1 MKRILMIAV
10 LTFVASSV
18 VLAQSIK
25 LTDVNTEAE
34 KEVIQAAHDISEA
47 WAKNDLPTL
56 ERLVADDYT
65 HTDISGKVQ
74 NREEW
79 LADVRARAASGK
91 VSQLE
96 FEDEKVQIYGDVTVV
111 TGRAIWRSR
120 SIGFLKLPLCAT
132 QVLIKKNGQ
141 WQRSATQV
149 GIADLPRYFFLTIVV
164 AAAIT
169 FLITCMLLWL
179 LSKLRRRWG
188 KGEKIKE
195 TSGTVS

>member
-1 MKRILMIAV
+1 MKRILMISV

-18 VLAQSIK
+18 TLAQSNK
-25 LTDVNTEAE
+25 VADVNTETE
-34 KEVIQAAHDISEA
+34 KEVIQAVHDISEA

-74 NREEW
+74 DRDEW
-79 LADVRARAASGK
+79 LADVRSRAARGK

-96 FEDEKVQIYGDVTVV
+96 FEDIKVRIYGDVAVV
-111 TGRAIWRSR
+111 TGRVIWRSG
-120 SIGFLKLPLCAT
+120 SIGFLKLPLCST

-141 WQRSATQV
+141 WQRSAAQV
-149 GIADLPRYFFLTIVV
+149 GIADLPRYFFLTVVV

-169 FLITCMLLWL
+169 LLITCILLWL
-179 LSKLRRRWG
+179 LSKLLRRW
-188 KGEKIKE
+188 KRGEKIKD
-195 TSGTVS
+195 TGGSVS